1 VTQHKADLAYQIL
14 QLQSSIEA
22 YRRLHAEELD
32 ELECRL
38 AELKSRVL
46 ISHEG
51 PSGKS
56 AREVGNDVR
65 VAVEELPGMD

>member
-1 VTQHKADLAYQIL
+1 V
-14 QLQSSIEA
+14 
-22 YRRLHAEELD
+22 
-32 ELECRL
+32 
-38 AELKSRVL
+38 
-46 ISHEG
+46 G